1 MPKDPNQLAA
11 KVVRMSTEERESKL
25 VSPPVSV
32 YLAKIGRTGGLKGG
46 VARARRLSPKRRRD
60 IARRAAEMRWKS
72 HAK

>member
-1 MPKDPNQLAA
+1 MPKDPNRLAA
-11 KVVRMSTEERESKL
+11 KIVRLSTEERELKL

-46 VARARRLSPKRRRD
+46 VERARRLSPKRRRD